1 MLLKPI
7 TAIAVLLLV
16 VASLLVTGCTSSS
29 SPTATPTAQAT
40 ATPQPTYVP
49 KSTPGY
55 LNYTNRSAGVAIQY
69 PSSWKATEGDV
80 NITVGFS
87 LPGTIVSFDVVR
99 PDDLSGSKLSLDE
112 YAQLILQELK
122 QNSSFPSFT
131 LLNSS
136 NVTLAGYP
144 AHEFVFTSV
153 LEGITVQYMVE
164 VTIIDNTG
172 YKLSYGATT
181 GVYPD
186 YAATAGNMIASFHL
200 VK

>member
-1 MLLKPI
+1 MNYWLKRGLLVL
-7 TAIAVLLLV
+7 TVVVLLV
-16 VASLLVTGCTSSS
+16 GIAGCTSSS

-69 PSSWKATEGDV
+69 PSSWNVTEGGV
-80 NITVGFS
+80 NITVLFT
-87 LPGTIVSFDVVR
+87 LPGTAMGFSVGQ
-99 PDDLSGSKLSLDE
+99 PEDLSGAKLPLDE
-112 YAQLILQELK
+112 YAQLGLSAMKE
-122 QNSSFPSFT
+122 NMTNFVV
-131 LLNSS
+131 LNST
-136 NVTLAGYP
+136 NTTLAGYP
-144 AHEFVFTSV
+144 AHEFVVTAVST
-153 LEGITVQYMVE
+153 GISMQFKIE

-172 YKLSYGATT
+172 YALVYGATT

-186 YAATAGNMIASFHL
+186 YASTADNMIKSFHL

>member
-1 MLLKPI
+1 MNYWLKRGLLVL
-7 TAIAVLLLV
+7 TVLVLLV
-16 VASLLVTGCTSSS
+16 GIAGCTSSS

-69 PSSWKATEGDV
+69 PSSWNVTEGGV
-80 NITVGFS
+80 NITVLFTV
-87 LPGTIVSFDVVR
+87 PGTAVEFGVGT
-99 PDDLSGSKLSLDE
+99 DDLSGVKPSLDE
-112 YAQLILQELK
+112 YAQLGLSAMKE
-122 QNSSFPSFT
+122 NMTNFVV
-131 LLNSS
+131 LNST
-136 NVTLAGYP
+136 NTTLAGYP
-144 AHEFVFTSV
+144 AHEFVVTAVST
-153 LEGITVQYMVE
+153 GISMQFKIE

-172 YKLSYGATT
+172 YALVYGATT

-186 YAATAGNMIASFHL
+186 YASTADNMIKSFHL

>member
-1 MLLKPI
+1 MNYWLKRGLLVL
-7 TAIAVLLLV
+7 TVVVLLV
-16 VASLLVTGCTSSS
+16 GIAGCTSSS

-69 PSSWKATEGDV
+69 PSSWNVTEGGV
-80 NITVGFS
+80 NITVLFT
-87 LPGTIVSFDVVR
+87 LPGTAVGFSVGTE
-99 PDDLSGSKLSLDE
+99 DLSGVKLPLDE
-112 YAQLILQELK
+112 YAQLSLQNLK
-122 QNSSFPSFT
+122 QNSSFTSVT
-131 LLNSS
+131 LLNST
-136 NVTLAGYP
+136 NTTLAGYP
-144 AHEFVFTSV
+144 AHEFVVTAVST
-153 LEGITVQYMVE
+153 GISMQFKIE

-172 YKLSYGATT
+172 YALVYGATT

-186 YAATAGNMIASFHL
+186 YAATADNMIASFHL

>member
-1 MLLKPI
+1 MQKPI
-7 TAIAVLLLV
+7 TAIVVLSLV

-87 LPGTIVSFDVVR
+87 LPGTAVSFSVVQ
-99 PDDLSGSKLSLDE
+99 PDDLSGSKLPLDE
-112 YAQLILQELK
+112 YAQLGLQDLK
-122 QNSSFPSFT
+122 QNSSFTSVT
-131 LLNSS
+131 LLNST
-136 NVTLAGYP
+136 NTTLAGYP
-144 AHEFVFTSV
+144 AHEFVFTA
-153 LEGITVQYMVE
+153 VE
-164 VTIIDNTG
+164 TGVTMQFKAEITIIDNTG
-172 YKLSYGATT
+172 YTLMYGATK

-186 YAATAGNMIASFHL
+186 YAATADNMVASFHL